1 MTASTITLGHAHD
14 SEWSKEQPS
23 AHRGWL
29 YAVAGVAVAAVGT
42 IAVVSALQDDGA
54 TTSTGSAV
62 VAEQATSSQALVQQ
76 SIDDALA
83 AQRTAAA
90 TQPSSQALVQESI
103 DDALAAQRTATA
115 TQPSSQALVQQSI
128 DEALAAHRAT
138 PAPPVMTPFIG
149 VR

>member
-14 SEWSKEQPS
+14 SEWSNEQPS

-29 YAVAGVAVAAVGT
+29 YAVAGLAVAAVGT
-42 IAVVSALQDDGA
+42 IAVVSAVQNDSG

-62 VAEQATSSQALVQQ
+62 VAEQAASSHALVQQ

-83 AQRTAAA
+83 AQR
-90 TQPSSQALVQESI
+90 
-103 DDALAAQRTATA
+103 
-115 TQPSSQALVQQSI
+115 
-128 DEALAAHRAT
+128 AT
-138 PAPPVMTPFIG
+138 PAPPVVTPFIG